1 MSEPD
6 NAAEPRKAGLPIAK
20 LAAAAVVL
28 IGLIALGSQA
38 GSVLRQFTTWVD
50 GLGFWAPLVFVA
62 GYALAVAR
70 ALVRLAK
77 PKGQRSDRWR
87 FHGLPPALDGLPDPG
102 IARAWFQTRSPG
114 VEFVQPL
121 GRGALLGR
129 PKDERHAVLSAPSQ
143 TACAPGL
150 VSQAPGRVLSPA
162 PPSGRSIRRWSR

>member
-62 GYALAVAR
+62 GYALAVASLIPGSILTLAGGAIFGLAGGR
-70 ALVRLAK
+70 KYGKSLQTPALGMTTL
-77 PKGQRSDRWR
+77 
-87 FHGLPPALDGLPDPG
+87 GLP
-102 IARAWFQTRSPG
+102 RR
-114 VEFVQPL
+114 
-121 GRGALLGR
+121 RLL
-129 PKDERHAVLSAPSQ
+129 
-143 TACAPGL
+143 TFTT
-150 VSQAPGRVLSPA
+150 
-162 PPSGRSIRRWSR
+162 